1 MSRTVSLLI
10 RVRYGECDAQQVV
23 FNARYADY
31 IDLAATEFIRVLFG
45 GYQNIIDDGMD
56 TQVVNMNINWQ
67 APARFDDVLQI
78 DIVTGR
84 IGNSSYRLDVTFRQY
99 ESLQKIADGE
109 ITYVMVDTKGYQKMA
124 IPESF
129 KQKLQQSG
137 PRLTIDQAGTEVRS
151 ENHS

>member
-31 IDLAATEFIRVLFG
+31 IDLAATEFIRALFG
-45 GYQNIIDDGMD
+45 GYQNIIEQGMD

-78 DIVTGR
+78 DVATGR
-84 IGNSSYRLDVTFRQY
+84 VGNSSYRLEVTFRQY
-99 ESLQKIADGE
+99 ESQQKIADGE
-109 ITYVMVDTKGYQKMA
+109 ITYVMVDTKGYQKMV
-124 IPESF
+124 IPEAF
-129 KQKLQQSG
+129 KCKLQESG
-137 PRLTIDQAGTEVRS
+137 ETLVIDQAGIDVRA
-151 ENHS
+151 ENEN